1 MRTVDTPSQ
10 LLPSAA
16 FPPFLADLLRGVAAT
31 LPLAEDE
38 ATIAALA
45 IADGQPRQAWQ
56 LLAPLMSNRPADPL
70 LWQLAFETLTLLAEA
85 DELERLVT
93 AYAETFGEI
102 PPFAQSAQERIAEL
116 KASSRWQRWPGT
128 LSAEAAAALAASW
141 SKAPGGELASDVSQV
156 TTVTPEAAPLLIE
169 ALGQWVKKGGK
180 LLWRGLSDLLNRYPG
195 QNLLATASELQLAIL
210 WHRAAGHTDQAEALA
225 LEHALRFDTTPP
237 EWCLTAAGTAET
249 QTVGRTAA
257 TTSKATVDLV
267 LPDGIT
273 PPHTEA
279 LIHRLER
286 KAEAG
291 QRLSIDA
298 ARVRQWPVIELLTLG
313 FALRRL
319 PHRPR
324 GEEPRLLLCHHAPR
338 WLQQVIPSVGLAPWV
353 EFVDNNGS

>member
-1 MRTVDTPSQ
+1 MDTPSQ

-38 ATIAALA
+38 VTVAALT

-56 LLAPLMSNRPADPL
+56 MLAPLISNRPADPL
-70 LWQLAFETLTLLAEA
+70 LWQLAFETLILLGEA
-85 DELERLVT
+85 DELEHLIT
-93 AYAETFGEI
+93 AYAEAFGEL
-102 PPFAQSAQERIAEL
+102 PPFALAAQERITEL
-116 KASSRWQRWPGT
+116 KAASRWQRWPAT
-128 LSAEAAAALAASW
+128 LSAETAAALATSW
-141 SKAPGGELASDVSQV
+141 GKAPGGELASDVSQV
-156 TTVTPEAAPLLIE
+156 TTLTPEAAQLLIE

-180 LLWRGLSDLLNRYPG
+180 LLWRGLSNLLSRYPG

-210 WHRAAGHTDQAEALA
+210 WHRAAGHTEQADALA

-237 EWCLTAAGTAET
+237 EWCLTAAGTAERGP
-249 QTVGRTAA
+249 VSHPATA
-257 TTSKATVDLV
+257 SKSAVDLL
-267 LPDGIT
+267 LPEAIT

-291 QRLSIDA
+291 QRLTVDA
-298 ARVRQWPVIELLTLG
+298 ARVSQWPVVELLTLS

-324 GEEPRLLLCHHAPR
+324 GQEPRLLLCHHAPH
-338 WLQQVIPSVGLAPWV
+338 WLQRAVAHVGLAPWV
-353 EFVDNNGS
+353 EFIDNNGS